1 MNGNEKKIW
10 LPIIQYHRILKDIQ
24 SKYSLK
30 TLNGF
35 KMRWLVFL
43 ALSVI
48 ISYAANGAKP
58 SNLSNNQ
65 TPLPTDCKQPSPN
78 VTEVCDNALKKMETK
93 LEKLIANK
101 LETKLEK
108 LLKQNL
114 ETKLEKL
121 TATCQDAFK
130 RVESKLKTIS
140 VQSHK
145 TLLSGTVSFNSNF

>member
-1 MNGNEKKIW
+1 
-10 LPIIQYHRILKDIQ
+10 
-24 SKYSLK
+24 
-30 TLNGF
+30 
-35 KMRWLVFL
+35 MRSLVFL
-43 ALSVI
+43 ALAVI

-65 TPLPTDCKQPSPN
+65 TPLPTDCKQLSSN

-108 LLKQNL
+108 LLQQNL

-140 VQSHK
+140 LQSHK
-145 TLLSGTVSFNSNF
+145 TLLSGTVSFSVLH

>member
-1 MNGNEKKIW
+1 M
-10 LPIIQYHRILKDIQ
+10 
-24 SKYSLK
+24 K

-35 KMRWLVFL
+35 NMRWLVFL
-43 ALSVI
+43 ALAVI
-48 ISYAANGAKP
+48 ISYAANGAKS
-58 SNLSNNQ
+58 SNLINNQ
-65 TPLPTDCKQPSPN
+65 TPLPTDCTQPSPN

-130 RVESKLKTIS
+130 RVESKLEIIIA
-140 VQSHK
+140 QSNK
-145 TLLSGTVSFNSNF
+145 TLLSGTVSFIVIFRKFDISVNFAF

>member
-1 MNGNEKKIW
+1 
-10 LPIIQYHRILKDIQ
+10 
-24 SKYSLK
+24 
-30 TLNGF
+30 
-35 KMRWLVFL
+35 MRSLVFL
-43 ALSVI
+43 ALAVI

-58 SNLSNNQ
+58 SNLINNQ

-140 VQSHK
+140 LQFHK

>member
-10 LPIIQYHRILKDIQ
+10 LPIIQYHRILKDTQ

-78 VTEVCDNALKKMETK
+78 VTEVCDNALKNMEKK
-93 LEKLIANK
+93 LEKLIAN
-101 LETKLEK
+101 KLEK

>member
-1 MNGNEKKIW
+1 M
-10 LPIIQYHRILKDIQ
+10 
-24 SKYSLK
+24 K

-35 KMRWLVFL
+35 NMRSLVFL

-48 ISYAANGAKP
+48 ISYAAKGAKP
-58 SNLSNNQ
+58 SNLHNNQ
-65 TPLPTDCKQPSPN
+65 TPLPTDCKQPSSI
-78 VTEVCDNALKKMETK
+78 VTGVCDNALKKMETK

-130 RVESKLKTIS
+130 RVESKLEIIIA
-140 VQSHK
+140 QSNK
-145 TLLSGTVSFNSNF
+145 TLLSGTVSFIVTFRKFDISVNFAF

>member
-1 MNGNEKKIW
+1 
-10 LPIIQYHRILKDIQ
+10 
-24 SKYSLK
+24 
-30 TLNGF
+30 
-35 KMRWLVFL
+35 MRWLVFL

-65 TPLPTDCKQPSPN
+65 TPLPTDCTQPSPN

-121 TATCQDAFK
+121 TATCEDALK
-130 RVESKLKTIS
+130 IACVASVSSRGSSRKLGQEQKKKKNDGGRGGERRNLFSPPPPPSTFFWLP
-140 VQSHK
+140 
-145 TLLSGTVSFNSNF
+145 LLTFAQ

>member
-1 MNGNEKKIW
+1 
-10 LPIIQYHRILKDIQ
+10 
-24 SKYSLK
+24 
-30 TLNGF
+30 
-35 KMRWLVFL
+35 MRWLVFL
-43 ALSVI
+43 A
-48 ISYAANGAKP
+48 YAANGAKP

-78 VTEVCDNALKKMETK
+78 VTEVCDNALKNMETK
-93 LEKLIANK
+93 LEKLIAN
-101 LETKLEK
+101 KLEK